1 MQQIIKENRII
12 HNSWT
17 LIEEDQTT
25 EFSPTVGDFYI
36 LPVSIWLQQAP
47 LFKDF
52 IGIPGV
58 RISGN
63 EELESIAEI
72 IRLTPLI
79 AVEFSAFTDGS
90 GFSTASLLRQ
100 AYAFEGEIRAFG
112 SLLPDQAPYLFRC
125 GFNAL
130 ALPLENDLEAAL
142 LLLEDTDTSY
152 QGSALKPRTPFHLRL
167 VK

>member
-17 LIEEDQTT
+17 LIEENQTT
-25 EFSPTVGDFYI
+25 EFSPTVGEFYI
-36 LPVSIWLQQAP
+36 LPISIWLQQAP
-47 LFKDF
+47 TFIDF
-52 IGIPGV
+52 IGVPGI

-79 AVEFSAFTDGS
+79 AVEFTAFTDGS
-90 GFSTASLLRQ
+90 GFSTASILRQ
-100 AYAFEGEIRAFG
+100 TYGYEGEIRAFG

-130 ALPLENDLEAAL
+130 ALPQEHDLEAAL
-142 LLLEDTDTSY
+142 ILLEDSDTSY
-152 QGSALKPRTPFHLRL
+152 QGSALEPRTPFHLRL